1 MLLLPKNTVVLILVL
16 LTACVAAFVGG
27 CASDGNRDSA
37 PKNIKIDL
45 NAISNAVPKDMPV
58 SKYGNP
64 SSYSVRGKTYYTLKT
79 NQGFQQKGDAS
90 WYGTKFHGRR
100 TSSGETYDMYAMT
113 AAHKTLPIPSYVKV
127 INLDNNKEIV
137 VKVNDRGPFH
147 AGRIIDLSYVAALK
161 LDIVKTGTGRVKI
174 ESIGHASRQKVKP
187 KQVFVQ
193 VGAFHVKDNAQQI
206 HDKLAAASIES
217 DIDKV
222 IVSAKKHIYRVRIG
236 PFKKRNDAG
245 NMLKSLE
252 DLGVSNA
259 KVFSGY
265 SIKSGE

>member
-1 MLLLPKNTVVLILVL
+1 MLLLQKRSVIFIPVL
-16 LTACVAAFVGG
+16 LLAACVAVFIGG

-37 PKNIKIDL
+37 PKNIKVDL
-45 NAISNAVPKDMPV
+45 NSISNAVPKDLPV

-64 SSYSVRGKTYYTLKT
+64 SKYSVRGKTYYTLKS
-79 NQGFQQKGDAS
+79 NKGFQQKGDAS

-174 ESIGHASRQKVKP
+174 ESIGLASKKERR

-193 VGAFHVKDNAQQI
+193 VGAFRDRDNAQQI
-206 HDKLAAASIES
+206 HDKLAASSIES

-222 IVSAKKHIYRVRIG
+222 IVNAKKHIYRVRIG
-236 PFKKRNDAG
+236 PFKKRDDAG
-245 NMLKSLE
+245 KLLKSLE
-252 DLGVSNA
+252 DLGVSDA

-265 SIKSGE
+265 ASTGN